1 MVRTPWLICMLF
13 ALTLSA
19 CGFHLREQATFA
31 LPFQSLYVKAASNY
45 SPFIIELKQAVVM
58 NGTQVE
64 ESPETAQVTLEIVS
78 EVADKQILSLSGA
91 GRVREYRLQYRISL
105 RLVDSQQKE
114 WLPPSNIVLH
124 RDYSYDDTQ
133 LLAKEKEEALLNQD
147 MRTEAVQQILRRL
160 NHAKA
165 PQPAE

>member
-91 GRVREYRLQYRISL
+91 GRVREYRLQYRVSL

-114 WLPPSNIVLH
+114 WLH
-124 RDYSYDDTQ
+124 RAISSCTAITHTMTRSCWPRKRKKPCSIRICVPKRCSRYC
-133 LLAKEKEEALLNQD
+133 
-147 MRTEAVQQILRRL
+147 AV
-160 NHAKA
+160 
-165 PQPAE
+165 